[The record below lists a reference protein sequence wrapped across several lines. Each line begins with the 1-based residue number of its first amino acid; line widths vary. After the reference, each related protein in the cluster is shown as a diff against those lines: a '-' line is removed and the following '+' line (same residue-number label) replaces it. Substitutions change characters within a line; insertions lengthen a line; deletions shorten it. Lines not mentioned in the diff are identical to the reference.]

1 MRVAIAVTIVIGQIR
16 DLLGLTYPAGTV
28 TIDAID
34 KMSAA
39 VQSIGTFDWQALL
52 VGVVFLAI
60 LIVWP
65 KVSIRIPASPIA
77 VIAGAAMVP
86 AFHLNVNTIG
96 GPARTSR
103 RGIIGSAFSRPFVPD
118 GAHCYRSSGC
128 ARAILR
134 KMSASSSGDSRMPET
149 IHSDTTLQIAPAKKY
164 SV

>member
-1 MRVAIAVTIVIGQIR
+1 MRGGRLHDLEPSPLQHGTRGAGRGQHR
-16 DLLGLTYPAGTV
+16 LGALWRYSCHGRYCAYCCQREERRINVRYLALFAPR
-28 TIDAID
+28 
-34 KMSAA
+34 
-39 VQSIGTFDWQALL
+39 TFQKLPL
-52 VGVVFLAI
+52 VGKCSKSRHSFGVDAEEI
-60 LIVWP
+60 
-65 KVSIRIPASPIA
+65 S
-77 VIAGAAMVP
+77 
-86 AFHLNVNTIG
+86 IG

-149 IHSDTTLQIAPAKKY
+149 IHSDTTLQMAPAKKY

>member
-1 MRVAIAVTIVIGQIR
+1 MRAAIAVTIVIGQIR

-39 VQSIGTFDWQALL
+39 VQNIGTFDWQALL

-118 GAHCYRSSGC
+118 GAHCYRRSSGC

-134 KMSASSSGDSRMPET
+134 KMSASSSGDSRMPEA
-149 IHSDTTLQIAPAKKY
+149 IHSDTTLQIAPAK
-164 SV
+164 